1 MPSSKKT
8 DLDSVIDAIRRT
20 AGRIPA
26 DRVSLMEVCG
36 THTTSIFRH
45 GIRSLLPEKIL
56 LISGPGCPVCVTP
69 MGYLDTAIE
78 IARRD
83 DVIIATF
90 GDMIRVPGSESTLE
104 KERAAGANIR
114 VVYSPTDALKLA
126 QDNPDKKVVFLA
138 VGFETTAPT
147 TAIVV
152 KQARDRGVA
161 NFLIL
166 PAHKLIPPAMMALV
180 SGGEVR
186 IDGFICPG
194 HVSVIIGAKGYEE
207 LASATHCP
215 CVVSGFE
222 AADVLI
228 TIQMILAQLT
238 EGRSE
243 VEIEYRQC
251 VNRDGSAPA
260 QKLMAEVFEAS
271 DSAWRGLGEIP
282 GSGLDL
288 RPDFVAHDALKHF
301 GLTIPTV
308 PEPAGCMC
316 GDVLRGA
323 KLPTDCP
330 LFREACTPASPVGP
344 CMVSSEGSCQ
354 AYYKYA

>member
-8 DLDSVIDAIRRT
+8 DLDAVVAAIRGT
-20 AGRIPA
+20 ADRIPA
-26 DRVSLMEVCG
+26 ERVSLMEVCG
-36 THTTSIFRH
+36 THTTAIFRH
-45 GIRSLLPEKIL
+45 GIRSLLPPKIN
-56 LISGPGCPVCVTP
+56 LISGPGCPVCVTSQ
-69 MGYLDTAIE
+69 GYLDTAIA
-78 IARRD
+78 IARREG
-83 DVIIATF
+83 VIIATF
-90 GDMIRVPGSESTLE
+90 GDMIRVPGTDSTIE
-104 KERAAGANIR
+104 KEKAAGADVR
-114 VVYSPTDALKLA
+114 VVYSPADALKLA
-126 QDNPDKKVVFLA
+126 RDNPAKTVVFLA

-147 TAIVV
+147 TAVV
-152 KQARDRGVA
+152 VRQAKAQGVG

-166 PAHKLIPPAMMALV
+166 SAHKLIPPAMKALV

-194 HVSVIIGAKGYEE
+194 HVSVVIGAKGYAE
-207 LASATHCP
+207 LAAATRCP
-215 CVVSGFE
+215 CVVAGFE
-222 AADVLI
+222 AADILI
-228 TIQMILAQLT
+228 TIQMILAQLA

-260 QKLMAEVFEAS
+260 QRLMAEVFVPA
-271 DSAWRGLGEIP
+271 DSVWRGLGEIP

-288 RPDFVAHDALKHF
+288 RDEFAGHDALQRF
-301 GLTIPTV
+301 GLMIPHA
-308 PEPAGCMC
+308 PEPPGCMC

-323 KLPTDCP
+323 VLPPDCP
-330 LFREACTPASPVGP
+330 LFRSVCTPTSPVGP